1 MTIAPEYSIKT
12 QAQIPIALAGL
23 HNFIRIND
31 PDDFAGNGPGTG
43 GPRNPTFTLCEA
55 DGDEHREFLEEELGW
70 FISAVEKS
78 RATAFRDEI
87 AEAMWAQYVV
97 DGEDDNEGL

>member
-31 PDDFAGNGPGTG
+31 PDDFAGDGCGTG
-43 GPRNPTFTLCEA
+43 GPRNPTFTLREA
-55 DGDEHREFLEEELGW
+55 DGDERHEFLEEELGQ
-70 FISAVEKS
+70 FISATV
-78 RATAFRDEI
+78 FRDGI
-87 AEAMWAQYVV
+87 AEAMWAQYIV
-97 DGEDDNEGL
+97 DGEDDNKGL